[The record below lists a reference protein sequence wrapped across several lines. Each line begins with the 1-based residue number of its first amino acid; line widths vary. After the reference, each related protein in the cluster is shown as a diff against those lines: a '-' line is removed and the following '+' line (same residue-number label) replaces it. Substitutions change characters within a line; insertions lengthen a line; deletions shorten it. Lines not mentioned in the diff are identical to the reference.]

1 MGKRFVFVAYWCFPV
16 AEDCFHRDRAF
27 SSIFPRTGKC
37 VENTWKLRVVQ
48 RSRVGQRK
56 EMRCFL
62 AFFSCW
68 RLENALL
75 SAIHRIQLFQCIFKL
90 LPFDYRAKNGI
101 YSYIHRR
108 FTPLTTWTSID
119 MFIIHICFGEALFSL
134 MKKKTTKT
142 ATSFHQS
149 MPVWIKQIIACK
161 PLSAAVCCFKE
172 SFTTKWK
179 KNCQTNNQ
187 HLYSRIF
194 VGKI

>member
-1 MGKRFVFVAYWCFPV
+1 M
-16 AEDCFHRDRAF
+16 F
-27 SSIFPRTGKC
+27 SG
-37 VENTWKLRVVQ
+37 V
-48 RSRVGQRK
+48 
-56 EMRCFL
+56 
-62 AFFSCW
+62 FSCW
-68 RLENALL
+68 RWENALL
-75 SAIHRIQLFQCIFKL
+75 SAIHRIQLFPRIFKY

-101 YSYIHRR
+101 YSYIYRC

-134 MKKKTTKT
+134 MKKKTKKTTTTTKK

-172 SFTTKWK
+172 SFTIKWK
-179 KNCQTNNQ
+179 KSCQTNNQ

-194 VGKI
+194 VWKI